1 MIINL
6 HAGHLIALTQHIRD
20 FVIGQHLRAV
30 LPRIQHIGGGQAERI
45 HSAVR
50 HFHRP
55 QQRRVYRRLKM
66 QHLLRGH
73 HLSLNARRAA
83 GLSKRSLIRHLIFR
97 QCDKQAVGFLDTV
110 AGNAPQ
116 NPVFRNTLTGGFRIR
131 HRITG
136 TAVQQA
142 VVAAGRAGRDI
153 KPLQQ
158 KGTQAAPGTVPR
170 HPGTGCATADDNDIR
185 FIDR

>member
-6 HAGHLIALTQHIRD
+6 HAGYLIALTQYIRD
-20 FVIGQHLRAV
+20 FVISQHLRTV

-45 HSAVR
+45 HGAVR

-55 QQRRVYRRLKM
+55 QQRRVYRRFKT
-66 QHLLRGH
+66 QCLLRGH
-73 HLSLNARRAA
+73 HLSINTCCAA
-83 GLSKRSLIRHLIFR
+83 GFNKRGLVCHLIFR

-116 NPVFRNTLTGGFRIR
+116 NPVFRNTFPGGFRIR
-131 HRITG
+131 HRISG

-158 KGTQAAPGTVPR
+158 QGTQAAPGTVPR